1 MLGLTQ
7 RDMLRKQVDQ
17 LQSNLK
23 TQGIAGVIAGGPVRH
38 AQQMPKA
45 LPPDSGNDPK
55 FRFNGKIIVQLLAAA
70 GIIYIG
76 YHIL

>member
-1 MLGLTQ
+1 MKLAVIAMLGLTQ

-38 AQQMPKA
+38 AQQMP
-45 LPPDSGNDPK
+45 
-55 FRFNGKIIVQLLAAA
+55 
-70 GIIYIG
+70 
-76 YHIL
+76 